1 MSAFRG
7 NLVANYLGKGWA
19 ALVSLAFIPVYLRY
33 LGVEAYGLVGVQA
46 SLVALL
52 SLLDFGLS
60 SAVTREFA
68 ALQVQTGASAKQR
81 DLLRTL
87 EPVYWGMGVLA
98 GAIVALLATPI
109 ARHWVNPGT
118 LSTQSVTQAIL
129 LIGLTIAAQWP
140 IALYNG
146 GLNGLERQVP
156 QNALAAT
163 VATVRALGAVAVL
176 AWVAP
181 TIQAF
186 FVWQALCSAAHALAA
201 AFLLWR
207 YLPRGAAPAQ
217 FRSALLRRLL
227 PMALGMAGI
236 AASSAVLTQLDKV
249 ILSRLLPLEQFGY
262 YTLAA
267 TAAGVLFHLVMPVFT
282 AAFPRLS
289 RLAAQQD
296 RAGLRSA
303 YSQATQVMAATVLP
317 VAATLVCFAGII
329 LRLWTG
335 DQAIAAAAAL
345 PLALLAAGNA
355 INALVN
361 PPFALRLAT
370 GSLRPV
376 VILNIVATLLMA
388 PLAWIL
394 VDRFGMAGGASAWV
408 VINLLY
414 LLVGVPFM
422 HAGILPRETP
432 RWLLRDVLPPLAAAS
447 LTAALGAWMLPAEFP
462 RLAQIIWIVTVGLL
476 ASAGAVL
483 ASSTGRGFVLRT
495 LLPKGG

>member
-1 MSAFRG
+1 MSAFRW
-7 NLVANYLGKGWA
+7 NLVANYLGKGWSA
-19 ALVSLAFIPVYLRY
+19 IVSLAFIPVYLRY

-46 SLVALL
+46 SLLALL

-68 ALQVQTGASAKQR
+68 ALQVETAATAKQR

-87 EPVYWGMGVLA
+87 EPVYWGMGLLA

-109 ARHWVNPGT
+109 ARDWVNPGS
-118 LSTQSVTQAIL
+118 LSTQIVTQAIL

-156 QNALAAT
+156 QNALAASM
-163 VATVRALGAVAVL
+163 ATVRALGAVAVL
-176 AWVAP
+176 VLVAP

-186 FVWQALCSAAHALAA
+186 FVWQALCSAVHALCAA
-201 AFLLWR
+201 VLLWR

-236 AASSAVLTQLDKV
+236 AASSAALTQLDKV

-262 YTLAA
+262 YTLAT

-289 RLAAQQD
+289 RLAAEPG
-296 RAGLRSA
+296 RVGLRSA
-303 YSQATQVMAATVLP
+303 YSQASQVMAVTVLP
-317 VAATLVCFAGII
+317 VAATLACFAGAV
-329 LRLWTG
+329 LQLWTG
-335 DQAIAAAAAL
+335 DQAVAAAAAL
-345 PLALLAAGNA
+345 PLALLAAGNG

-361 PPFALRLAT
+361 PPFALRLAA

-376 VILNIVATLLMA
+376 VILNILATLLMA
-388 PLAWIL
+388 PLAWVLI
-394 VDRFGMAGGASAWV
+394 DRFGMPGGAAAWL

-422 HAGILPRETP
+422 HAGILPGETP
-432 RWLLRDVLPPLAAAS
+432 RWMLRDVLPPLATAW
-447 LTAALGAWMLPAEFP
+447 LIAALGAWMLPVEFP
-462 RLAQIIWIVTVGLL
+462 RLAQIVWIVTVGLL
-476 ASAGAVL
+476 AGAGAVL
-483 ASSTGRGFVLRT
+483 ASSTGRGFVIRN
-495 LLPKGG
+495 LLPRES